1 MHANLRFAGALC
13 RFCDQQIGLLLRP
26 PAAPGR
32 SATSSVRWCTTTRA
46 ALGWFG
52 WWHGATARRLAALAA
67 AMPGSCSGIIRQ
79 ASSVRRPAG
88 PDRCLRN
95 GVRFLQRYGHHGGC
109 KWCGTVLSIPADGAV
124 TLTLLLELLVAVLQ
138 VDEVGE
144 FSGREIADFRGA
156 SGPEME
162 RQMAKKWVYGTLKGT
177 AHLSRTMD

>member
-52 WWHGATARRLAALAA
+52 WWHGATARRLVALAA
-67 AMPGSCSGIIRQ
+67 AMPGSCSGIVRQ

-95 GVRFLQRYGHHGGC
+95 GVRFRQRYGHHGGC
-109 KWCGTVLSIPADGAV
+109 KWCGTVLSIAAHGAV
-124 TLTLLLELLVAVLQ
+124 NGSLLNELLVAVLQ
-138 VDEVGE
+138 VDEVGG
-144 FSGREIADFRGA
+144 F
-156 SGPEME
+156 
-162 RQMAKKWVYGTLKGT
+162 
-177 AHLSRTMD
+177 